1 MIKFALNTINIFLAY
16 AITKSIAKNY
26 LVKEVIKTVK

>member
-1 MIKFALNTINIFLAY
+1 MIKFVLNTINVFLVY
-16 AITKSIAKNY
+16 DITKSLAKDY